1 MINITLGNLIKFHI
15 LVSLRLDDAAAAA
28 AGAGAAPS
36 SVLHL
41 LLQLGQARVN
51 YAVAGDD
58 GRLIELLPLLC
69 FLWHFASDG
78 NGDANARQQQ
88 VEYQFSTL

>member
-15 LVSLRLDDAAAAA
+15 LVSLRLDDAA
-28 AGAGAAPS
+28 GGAAPS

-88 VEYQFSTL
+88 VKYQFSTL